1 MGQHQSIVSAEWLK
15 DNLNN
20 PDIKIIDC
28 RFRLPDANW
37 GYQQY
42 NHSHI
47 QNAYYLDLNDHLSQ
61 IVTTHGGR
69 HPLPDISLLAT
80 KFEQLGIIKNK
91 TTVVVYD
98 DSRFAFSARLWW
110 LLHYLGHDQVFILD
124 GGWQHWQQLNYPTD
138 NVIPPDGNGSFV
150 PVPNLDLTVDI
161 EQIKQCQTSPDT
173 AIIDARSGDRHLGK
187 TEPIDPI
194 AGSIPHS
201 HNVFWQENTTPEG
214 FLKSSSELK
223 KIWKPYLNY
232 QQIIAYCGSGVT
244 ACVNIF
250 ALKSIGYH
258 NCKLYVGGWSDWCS
272 YLQKSTNLVTH
283 Y

>member
-47 QNAYYLDLNDHLSQ
+47 KNAYYLDLNNHLSNT
-61 IVTTHGGR
+61 VTDHGGR
-69 HPLPDISLLAT
+69 HPLPDNKLLAT
-80 KFEQLGIIKNK
+80 KFEQIGIIKNK

-98 DSRFAFSARLWW
+98 DSRFAFCARLWW
-110 LLHYLGHDQVFILD
+110 LLRFLGHHQVFILD
-124 GGWQHWQQLNYPTD
+124 GGWHHWQQLNYPTD
-138 NVIPPDGNGSFV
+138 NVIPSDGQGSFI
-150 PVPNLDLTVDI
+150 PEPNFDLTVDI
-161 EQIKQCQTSPDT
+161 QQVKQAQTSPT
-173 AIIDARSGDRHLGK
+173 VATIDARSGDRHLGK

-201 HNVFWQENTTPEG
+201 HNVFWQQNSTPEG
-214 FLKSSSELK
+214 FLKSKLDLETIWQAYLK
-223 KIWKPYLNY
+223 YPE
-232 QQIIAYCGSGVT
+232 IIAYCGSGVT

-250 ALKSIGYH
+250 ALETIGYH
-258 NCKLYVGGWSDWCS
+258 NCKLYAGGWSDWCS
-272 YLQKSTNLVTH
+272 YLQKSENLISH
-283 Y
+283 N

>member
-1 MGQHQSIVSAEWLK
+1 MGQHQSIVSAEWLN

-28 RFRLPDANW
+28 RFRLRDARW

-47 QNAYYLDLNDHLSQ
+47 KNAYYLDLNDHLSQ
-61 IVTTHGGR
+61 VVNAHGGR
-69 HPLPDISLLAT
+69 HPLPDNQLLTT
-80 KFEQLGIIKNK
+80 KLETIGITKNQ

-98 DSRFAFSARLWW
+98 DSRFAFCARLWW
-110 LLHYLGHDQVFILD
+110 LLRYLGHHQVFILD
-124 GGWQHWQQLNYPTD
+124 GGWQNWQRHNFPTD
-138 NVIPPDGNGSFV
+138 DVIPRNHQGSFIAE
-150 PVPNLDLTVDI
+150 PNFDSVIDI
-161 EQIKQCQTSPDT
+161 EGVRQAQLSPNI

-214 FLKSSSELK
+214 FLKSPSQLK
-223 KIWKPYLNY
+223 SIWQPYLKY
-232 QQIIAYCGSGVT
+232 PEIIAYCGSGVT

-250 ALKSIGYH
+250 ALQTIGYD

-272 YLQKSTNLVTH
+272 YLVKSEGFISQH
-283 Y
+283 